1 MKIVCAYSGGL
12 DTSCMIPWLKEHYNA
27 EIITYTGDL
36 GQGDDLPA
44 IREKALAT
52 GASVAVVD
60 DLRERFVKE
69 FIFPAIMAGAKYEGT
84 YPLHT
89 ALGRPLLAQRL
100 VEVAIEH
107 GADAI
112 AHGCTGKGNSVAKP
126 SELAEVGSNENR
138 SRTASEQRTEPMMK
152 PNFRSR
158 RAHPLFCG
166 SSNP

>member
-1 MKIVCAYSGGL
+1 
-12 DTSCMIPWLKEHYNA
+12 MIPWLKEHYNA

-89 ALGRPLLAQRL
+89 ALGRPRWRSAL
-100 VEVAIEH
+100 
-107 GADAI
+107 
-112 AHGCTGKGNSVAKP
+112 S
-126 SELAEVGSNENR
+126 R
-138 SRTASEQRTEPMMK
+138 SRLSTEPT
-152 PNFRSR
+152 RSPMAAR
-158 RAHPLFCG
+158 GRAMIRFGLR
-166 SSNP
+166 